1 MSAGAAL
8 RSRNRGLQIREY
20 AVPKVFNSPLIW
32 RMASWKDSSKLQ
44 DLDEEVNGVAG
55 QVALGPAPVVVFND
69 QARKGGQNKIAR
81 LAFDRSTIRTPRFWS
96 SGASGA
102 RRSARICSRDQ
113 HG

>member
-1 MSAGAAL
+1 M
-8 RSRNRGLQIREY
+8 
-20 AVPKVFNSPLIW
+20 IW